1 MTDYSSLEY
10 WENRY
15 QNEHLEIFEW
25 YQVYETLKEKI
36 SDYIKPEDKILYVG
50 CGTSSKFIHY
60 VTFLKNS
67 LRIYT

>member
-10 WENRY
+10 RENRY

-50 CGTSSKFIHY
+50 CGTSSKFIKY
-60 VTFLKNS
+60 VTYFL
-67 LRIYT
+67 